1 MTHHHQWQS
10 HPPEGKLS
18 LSKSWDEN
26 YGDEEDMAA
35 NDMFNSPEE
44 IQRLRGLLEKDPGF
58 ENSSSWPHLVQWC
71 SSCKETRAVRLVLP
85 KEEIKPVGE
94 EEETL
99 EAIQEEGCIESKSL
113 DACTQTPRPKQRR
126 RGGQGSRT
134 RRLLAFQAMLT
145 VKRGLPLSRLLSHQ
159 GTNTRFSKA
168 EINKLQ
174 EESAS
179 PTLKPRRV
187 VVEIKKE
194 EKKEDVA
201 VPAVKEEKEEVI
213 CPGEEVSSSESNN
226 FTLRN
231 FQTGANQPSS
241 QPLPQQPATT
251 PFSVLP
257 PPLLSSPF
265 SPFFQTP
272 QFCQMPAANPV
283 FCGACMTW
291 GTVVPVLVVQ

>member
-1 MTHHHQWQS
+1 M
-10 HPPEGKLS
+10 
-18 LSKSWDEN
+18 
-26 YGDEEDMAA
+26 
-35 NDMFNSPEE
+35 
-44 IQRLRGLLEKDPGF
+44 
-58 ENSSSWPHLVQWC
+58 
-71 SSCKETRAVRLVLP
+71 
-85 KEEIKPVGE
+85 
-94 EEETL
+94 
-99 EAIQEEGCIESKSL
+99 
-113 DACTQTPRPKQRR
+113 
-126 RGGQGSRT
+126 
-134 RRLLAFQAMLT
+134 
-145 VKRGLPLSRLLSHQ
+145 SRLLSQ
-159 GTNTRFSKA
+159 QRTEARFSKA
-168 EINKLQ
+168 EMSKLQ

-179 PTLKPRRV
+179 PTLKPSRV
-187 VVEIKKE
+187 EVEIKKK
-194 EKKEDVA
+194 EKREDVA
-201 VPAVKEEKEEVI
+201 MPAVKEEKEEVI
-213 CPGEEVSSSESNN
+213 CPAEEVSSSESNN

>member
-1 MTHHHQWQS
+1 MAHHHQWQS

-35 NDMFNSPEE
+35 NDMYNSPEE
-44 IQRLRGLLEKDPGF
+44 IQHLRESLEKDPGF

-71 SSCKETRAVRLVLP
+71 SSCKVTRSVRLVLP
-85 KEEIKPVGE
+85 KEEIKPVKE

-99 EAIQEEGCIESKSL
+99 EVIKSKTH
-113 DACTQTPRPKQRR
+113 DACTQTPRSKQRR

-159 GTNTRFSKA
+159 RTEARFSKA
-168 EINKLQ
+168 EIKKLQ

-187 VVEIKKE
+187 EVEIKKE

-201 VPAVKEEKEEVI
+201 TPDVKEEKEEVI
-213 CPGEEVSSSESNN
+213 CPGEEVSSSESTN

-241 QPLPQQPATT
+241 QPLQQGPTTT
-251 PFSVLP
+251 PLSALP

-265 SPFFQTP
+265 TPFQTP